1 MAKTQDACPL
11 MQSAV
16 LSASPRQ
23 HARLR
28 ALYYERNGTARMAK
42 LFGTDGVRGIANADL
57 SCELALKIGAAGAS
71 VLTSA
76 VHNPRILLGA
86 DTRLSG
92 DMLCAALT
100 AGICSV
106 GGDVINVGVVPTPAM
121 AYLVRQYNADA
132 AVMVSA
138 SHNSMEYNGI
148 KWFDARGYKLSDALE
163 EQIEAII
170 ADDTP
175 LVHPT
180 GAQVG
185 HVIQAKRARDQYKDF
200 LKSKAQ
206 EWFNG
211 MKIVLDCA
219 NGASSGIA
227 KEVFSEL
234 GAEVYSCSDEP
245 DGNNIND
252 HCGSTHPERLQQLVT
267 ECGADVGFAFDGDA
281 DRMIATDECGNIV
294 DGDRI
299 MGINALAMHA
309 AGTLKKNTLVLT
321 VMSNLGLKKKM
332 QECGISIAET
342 TVGDRYVLE
351 CMCRDGYNIGGEQS
365 GHVIFLDHNTTG
377 DGMLTAIQ
385 TLNVLHASDKS
396 MSKLA
401 KQIPI
406 FPQVL
411 VNVIIQPEQKKIAM
425 DDADFQSRIQATEK
439 NLAGEGRVL
448 VRASG
453 TEPLIRIMLE
463 GRDENE
469 IRAMAVEIANILVKK
484 YNGRIKA

>member
-1 MAKTQDACPL
+1 
-11 MQSAV
+11 
-16 LSASPRQ
+16 
-23 HARLR
+23 
-28 ALYYERNGTARMAK
+28 MAK

-57 SCELALKIGAAGAS
+57 SCELALKIGAAAAS
-71 VLTSA
+71 VLTST

-148 KWFDARGYKLSDALE
+148 KWFDARGYKLSDEIE
-163 EQIEAII
+163 EKIEEII
-170 ADDTP
+170 ANDIP
-175 LVHPT
+175 LECPT
-180 GAQVG
+180 GARVG

-206 EWFNG
+206 EWFSDV
-211 MKIVLDCA
+211 KIVLDCA

-227 KEVFSEL
+227 KEVFAEL
-234 GAEVYSCSDEP
+234 GAEVHSCSDEP
-245 DGNNIND
+245 DGININD

-299 MGINALAMHA
+299 MGINALAMHDG
-309 AGTLKKNTLVLT
+309 GTLKKNTLVLT
-321 VMSNLGLKKKM
+321 VMSNLGLKKAMK
-332 QECGISIAET
+332 ENGINVSET
-342 TVGDRYVLE
+342 AVGDRYVLE
-351 CMCRDGYNIGGEQS
+351 RMCDEGYNIGGEQS

-385 TLNVLHASDKS
+385 TLNVLRASGRS
-396 MSKLA
+396 MSELA

-411 VNVIIQPEQKKIAM
+411 VNVIVKSEDKNAAMADEDLKKASQAVEQKLNG
-425 DDADFQSRIQATEK
+425 D
-439 NLAGEGRVL
+439 GRVL

-463 GRDENE
+463 GKDEKE
-469 IRAMAVEIANILVKK
+469 IGKMAVEIADVIVKK
-484 YNGRIKA
+484 YKGRIKN

>member
-1 MAKTQDACPL
+1 M
-11 MQSAV
+11 
-16 LSASPRQ
+16 
-23 HARLR
+23 
-28 ALYYERNGTARMAK
+28 GK
-42 LFGTDGVRGIANADL
+42 LFGTDGVRGVANAYL
-57 SCELALKIGAAGAS
+57 SCDLAMKIGAAGAS

-106 GGDVINVGVVPTPAM
+106 GGDVIEVGVVPTPAM

-163 EQIEAII
+163 QKIEEII
-170 ADDTP
+170 LQDIP
-175 LVHPT
+175 LHYPT
-180 GAQVG
+180 GTQVG

-206 EWFNG
+206 EWFSD

-219 NGASSGIA
+219 NGAASGIA
-227 KEVFSEL
+227 KEVFCEL
-234 GAEVYSCSDEP
+234 GADVYSCSDEP

-267 ECGADVGFAFDGDA
+267 ELGADVGFAFDGDA

-299 MGINALAMHA
+299 MGINALAMRD
-309 AGTLKKNTLVLT
+309 AGSLKKNTLVLT
-321 VMSNLGLKKKM
+321 VMSNLGLKKAM
-332 QECGISIAET
+332 REQGIEIAET

-351 CMCRDGYNIGGEQS
+351 CMCREGYNIGGEQS

-385 TLNVLHASDKS
+385 TLNVLRASGKA
-396 MSKLA
+396 MSELA
-401 KQIPI
+401 KKIPI

-411 VNVIIQPEQKKIAM
+411 VNVLVSPEGKAAALEDEDMKRAIAQTQEQLG
-425 DDADFQSRIQATEK
+425 AD
-439 NLAGEGRVL
+439 GRVL

-463 GRDENE
+463 GKEEAQIAD
-469 IRAMAVEIANILVKK
+469 MAVELADILVNK
-484 YNGRIKA
+484 YEGRIKA

>member
-1 MAKTQDACPL
+1 
-11 MQSAV
+11 
-16 LSASPRQ
+16 
-23 HARLR
+23 
-28 ALYYERNGTARMAK
+28 MAK
-42 LFGTDGVRGIANADL
+42 LFGTDGVRGVANADL
-57 SCELALKIGAAGAS
+57 SCELAMKLGAAGAS

-76 VHNPRILLGA
+76 VHHPRILLGT

-106 GGDVINVGVVPTPAM
+106 GGDVIHVGVVPTPAM

-148 KWFDARGYKLSDALE
+148 KWFDVRGYKLSDELE
-163 EQIEAII
+163 ARIEEII
-170 ADDTP
+170 EKDMP
-175 LVHPT
+175 LHHPT
-180 GAQVG
+180 GAQIG
-185 HVIQAKRARDQYKDF
+185 HSIQAKRARGQYKDY

-206 EWFNG
+206 EWFDG
-211 MKIVLDCA
+211 LKIVLDCA
-219 NGASSGIA
+219 NGAAAGIA
-227 KEVFSEL
+227 REVFSEL
-234 GAEVYSCSDEP
+234 GAEVFVCADEP

-252 HCGSTHPERLQQLVT
+252 HCGSTHPERMQQLVA
-267 ECGADVGFAFDGDA
+267 EYGADVGFAFDGDA
-281 DRMIATDECGNIV
+281 DRMIAADECGNIV

-299 MGINALAMHA
+299 MGINALSMHA

-321 VMSNLGLKKKM
+321 VMSNMGLKKAMREK
-332 QECGISIAET
+332 GIVVSET
-342 TVGDRYVLE
+342 AVGDRYVLE
-351 CMCRDGYNIGGEQS
+351 RMCAEGYNIGGEQS

-385 TLNVLHASDKS
+385 TLNVLCASGKS
-396 MSKLA
+396 MSALA
-401 KQIPI
+401 QQIPI

-411 VNVIIQPEQKKIAM
+411 VNVRLQEGDKAGAM
-425 DDADFQSRIQATEK
+425 EDAALRAAVEEAETRLGG
-439 NLAGEGRVL
+439 NGRVL

-463 GRDENE
+463 GENE
-469 IRAMAVEIANILVKK
+469 LEIQNLAISIANVLVKN
-484 YNGRIKA
+484 YGGRIQN

>member
-1 MAKTQDACPL
+1 M
-11 MQSAV
+11 
-16 LSASPRQ
+16 
-23 HARLR
+23 
-28 ALYYERNGTARMAK
+28 GK
-42 LFGTDGVRGIANADL
+42 LFGTDGVRGVANADL

-76 VHNPRILLGA
+76 VHMPRILLGA

-106 GGDVINVGVVPTPAM
+106 GGDVIDVGVVPTPAM
-121 AYLVRQYNADA
+121 AYLVRQYDADA

-148 KWFDARGYKLSDALE
+148 KWFDSKGYKLSDALE
-163 EQIEAII
+163 DKIEEII
-170 ADDTP
+170 LNDLP
-175 LVHPT
+175 LAYPT
-180 GAQVG
+180 GTRVG
-185 HVIQAKRARDQYKDF
+185 HVIVARRARDQYKDF

-206 EWFNG
+206 EWFDG
-211 MKIVLDCA
+211 LKIVLDCA

-234 GAEVYSCSDEP
+234 GAEVHSFADEP

-252 HCGSTHPERLQQLVT
+252 RCGSTHPERLQQLVT
-267 ECGADVGFAFDGDA
+267 ELGADVGFAFDGDA
-281 DRMIATDECGNIV
+281 DRMMASDECGNIV

-299 MGINALAMHA
+299 MGVNAIAMQRQ
-309 AGTLKKNTLVLT
+309 GCLSKDTLVIT
-321 VMSNLGLKKKM
+321 VMSNIGLKKAM
-332 QECGISIAET
+332 EQNGINVVET
-342 TVGDRYVLE
+342 RVGDRYVLE
-351 CMCRDGYNIGGEQS
+351 CMRDNGYSIGGEQS

-385 TLNVLHASDKS
+385 TLNVLKASGKS
-396 MSKLA
+396 MSELA
-401 KQIPI
+401 RVVTIY
-406 FPQVL
+406 PQVL
-411 VNVIIQPEQKKIAM
+411 VNVIVDNADKQAAM
-425 DDADFQSRIQATEK
+425 ADTELLDTVKRVQALLGDT
-439 NLAGEGRVL
+439 GRVL

-463 GRDENE
+463 GQDVKMIGEQ
-469 IRAMAVEIANILVKK
+469 AVAIADVLLKK
-484 YNGRIKA
+484 YKGTIKE